1 MVFLAIFI
9 LCALIVMAI
18 TSIANTLSIPRLK
31 PISPAQNPFI
41 SLLVPARNEAKGITE
56 TVQRLLRQDYPHF
69 ELLLLDDDS
78 SDGTLQVA
86 MQAAGGDR
94 RMRAIQ
100 GKPLPPGWTGKNWA
114 CQQLAGQAGG
124 EVLVFTDADV
134 HWQPGAL
141 RRLAG
146 WMQHT
151 RADTFTVW
159 PTQVTGSW
167 SERLVVP
174 MMNFAIL
181 AYLPELCV
189 RFTPWKSFAAANGQ
203 CLAFRREAY
212 ARCGGHAA
220 VRGDIVEDV
229 ALARRTKAQGLRL
242 VMALGE
248 GQIGGRMYKNWQE
261 VRSGFAK
268 NILAG
273 HGDMPAFLILS
284 ALFHW
289 LVFLLPWPWLA
300 LGITSGNSF
309 PWTPLA
315 MIALGMGVR
324 ALSAALPPELP
335 VDAALRQRLG
345 GAVLLPVSVVMMSI
359 IAGQSLW
366 WRYRHG
372 GPQWKGRTVEKARS
386 T

>member
-1 MVFLAIFI
+1 MVILAIFI

-18 TSIANTLSIPRLK
+18 TSIANTLSFPRLK
-31 PISPAQNPFI
+31 PISPAHNPFI
-41 SLLVPARNEAKGITE
+41 SLLVPARNEAYGIAE

-78 SDGTLQVA
+78 RDGTLQLA

-100 GKPLPPGWTGKNWA
+100 GKPLPAGWTGKNWA
-114 CQQLAGQAGG
+114 CHQLAGQAGG

-134 HWQPGAL
+134 RWQPGAL

-146 WMQHT
+146 WMQRT
-151 RADTFTVW
+151 NADTLTVW
-159 PTQVTGSW
+159 PTQETGSW
-167 SERLVVP
+167 AERLVVP

-189 RFTPWKSFAAANGQ
+189 RYTPWKSFAAANGQ
-203 CLAFRREAY
+203 CLVFGREAY

-220 VRGDIVEDV
+220 VKGDIVEDV

-248 GQIGGRMYKNWQE
+248 GQIGGRMYTNWRE
-261 VRSGFAK
+261 VRNGFAK

-284 ALFHW
+284 ALFHG
-289 LVFLLPWPWLA
+289 LVFLMPWLWLA
-300 LGITSGNSF
+300 FSLAIGSSV

-315 MIALGMGVR
+315 MILLGMGVR

-335 VDAALRQRLG
+335 ADTALSQRLA
-345 GAVLLPVSVVMMSI
+345 GAALLPVSVVMMCL

-372 GPQWKGRTVEKARS
+372 GPQWKGRKVEKARS

>member
-1 MVFLAIFI
+1 MVILAIFI

-18 TSIANTLSIPRLK
+18 TSIANTLSFPRLK
-31 PISPAQNPFI
+31 PISPVHNPFI
-41 SLLVPARNEAKGITE
+41 SLLVPARNEAYGIAE

-78 SDGTLQVA
+78 RDGTLQLA
-86 MQAAGGDR
+86 MQAAGGDG

-100 GKPLPPGWTGKNWA
+100 GKPLPAGWTGKNWA
-114 CQQLAGQAGG
+114 CHQLAGQAGG

-146 WMQHT
+146 WMQRT
-151 RADTFTVW
+151 NADTLTVW
-159 PTQVTGSW
+159 PTQETGSW

-189 RFTPWKSFAAANGQ
+189 RYTPWKSFAAANGQ

-220 VRGDIVEDV
+220 VKGDIVEDV

-248 GQIGGRMYKNWQE
+248 GQIGGRMYTNWRE
-261 VRSGFAK
+261 VRNGFAK

-284 ALFHW
+284 ALFHG
-289 LVFLLPWPWLA
+289 LVFLMPWLWLA
-300 LGITSGNSF
+300 FSLAIGSSV

-315 MIALGMGVR
+315 MILLGMGVR

-335 VDAALRQRLG
+335 ADTALSQRLA
-345 GAVLLPVSVVMMSI
+345 GAALLPVSVVMMSI

-372 GPQWKGRTVEKARS
+372 GPQWKGRKVEKARS

>member
-1 MVFLAIFI
+1 M
-9 LCALIVMAI
+9 
-18 TSIANTLSIPRLK
+18 
-31 PISPAQNPFI
+31 
-41 SLLVPARNEAKGITE
+41 
-56 TVQRLLRQDYPHF
+56 QRLLRQDYPHF
-69 ELLLLDDDS
+69 ELVVLDDDS
-78 SDGTLQVA
+78 RDGTLQLA

-100 GKPLPPGWTGKNWA
+100 GKPLPAGWTGKNWA
-114 CQQLAGQAGG
+114 CHQLAGQAGG

-141 RRLAG
+141 HRLAG
-146 WMQHT
+146 WMQRT

-159 PTQVTGSW
+159 PTQETGSW
-167 SERLVVP
+167 AERLVVP

-189 RFTPWKSFAAANGQ
+189 RYTPWKSFAAANGQ

-212 ARCGGHAA
+212 AHCGGHAA
-220 VRGDIVEDV
+220 VKEDIVEDV

-248 GQIGGRMYKNWQE
+248 GQIGGRMYTSWYE

-273 HGDMPAFLILS
+273 HGDRPAFLILS

-289 LVFLLPWPWLA
+289 LVFVLPWLWLA
-300 LGITSGNSF
+300 LGITSGSGI

-335 VDAALRQRLG
+335 AAVALSQRLA

-372 GPQWKGRTVEKARS
+372 GPQWKGRTVERARNA
-386 T
+386 

>member
-1 MVFLAIFI
+1 M
-9 LCALIVMAI
+9 
-18 TSIANTLSIPRLK
+18 
-31 PISPAQNPFI
+31 
-41 SLLVPARNEAKGITE
+41 
-56 TVQRLLRQDYPHF
+56 
-69 ELLLLDDDS
+69 
-78 SDGTLQVA
+78 
-86 MQAAGGDR
+86 
-94 RMRAIQ
+94 
-100 GKPLPPGWTGKNWA
+100 
-114 CQQLAGQAGG
+114 
-124 EVLVFTDADV
+124 LVFTDADV

-146 WMQHT
+146 WMQRT

-248 GQIGGRMYKNWQE
+248 GQIGGRMYTSWYE
-261 VRSGFAK
+261 VRYGFAK

-273 HGDMPAFLILS
+273 HGNMPGVLVLS

-289 LVFLLPWPWLA
+289 LVFLLPWLWLA
-300 LGITSGNSF
+300 VGHHRGSRLRLDR
-309 PWTPLA
+309 LA

-324 ALSAALPPELP
+324 ALSAALPPDTPNGCSP
-335 VDAALRQRLG
+335 VRRRLRGRRCC
-345 GAVLLPVSVVMMSI
+345 P
-359 IAGQSLW
+359 
-366 WRYRHG
+366 YR
-372 GPQWKGRTVEKARS
+372 W
-386 T
+386 